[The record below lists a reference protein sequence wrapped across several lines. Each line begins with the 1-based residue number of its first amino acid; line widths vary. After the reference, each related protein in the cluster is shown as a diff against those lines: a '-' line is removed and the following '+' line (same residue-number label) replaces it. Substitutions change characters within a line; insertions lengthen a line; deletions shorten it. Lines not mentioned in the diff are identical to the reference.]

1 MWEFGSWFCSVF
13 FFLWLYLHVSQAFA
27 YICAGTAQA
36 FNCCM
41 VNCTIITSRIWFNKE
56 TAVTICISFIVYFW
70 AISETLCVLLYLGQA
85 VANLAAGAVGN
96 LQEHHRRGSGAW
108 VSQRGTHL
116 SCLSRGKSSRR
127 SPGQRVMG
135 SSWRVPVADL
145 WLVPTGKWPELPR
158 AQVCASCTWSH
169 TTEASQQ
176 QQTWSLKKIER
187 A

>member
-70 AISETLCVLLYLGQA
+70 AISEALCVLLYLGQA

-96 LQEHHRRGSGAW
+96 LQEHHRRSPGAW
-108 VSQRGTHL
+108 VSQRGG
-116 SCLSRGKSSRR
+116 CLLKGKSSRR
-127 SPGQRVMG
+127 SPGHRVMG

-145 WLVPTGKWPELPR
+145 WLVPTAKWPELPR
-158 AQVCASCTWSH
+158 AQVSVPHARGH
-169 TTEASQQ
+169 TLQKHHS
-176 QQTWSLKKIER
+176 SSRLDL
-187 A
+187 